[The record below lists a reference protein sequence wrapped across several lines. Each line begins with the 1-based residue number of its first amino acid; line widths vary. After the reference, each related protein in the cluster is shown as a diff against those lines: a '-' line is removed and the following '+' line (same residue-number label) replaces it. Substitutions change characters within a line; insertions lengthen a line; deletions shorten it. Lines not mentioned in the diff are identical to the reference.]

1 MADFSEQ
8 ILRLEKIR
16 KRKKIAILMIPFLII
31 VLLVLIK
38 IFFIKPAPSCFD
50 GIQNGMEQG
59 IDCGGPCL
67 PCGIKYAKPIEVI
80 SSKVIPETN
89 NTSAVLIQIK
99 NSNLEYGVKFKYT
112 VNLYSAFG
120 EKLKTYTDKDFILP
134 FSTKYLLIQKIDL
147 TKDKINRVEVSF
159 DYTIN
164 DWFYSNFKTPDLFD
178 VVDKKLRQTEPGE
191 VGFLELTAQ
200 LKNKTNKNFSEVEVV
215 ILLYSKTGEII
226 NAAKTE
232 AFNVEAYGTKTI
244 TYIWQY
250 AFPDLN
256 ILDFYRVEVLT
267 DALE

>member
-1 MADFSEQ
+1 MADFAEQ
-8 ILRLEKIR
+8 IIKLEKIR
-16 KRKKIAILMIPFLII
+16 KRKKIVIAIIPVLII
-31 VLLVLIK
+31 ILLILIK
-38 IFFIKPAPSCFD
+38 IFLIKPAPSCFD
-50 GIQNGMEQG
+50 SIKNGQEEG

-67 PCGIKYAKPIEVI
+67 PCGIKYAKQIEIV
-80 SSKVIPETN
+80 STKVVPETN

-120 EKLKTYTDKDFILP
+120 EKLKTLTDKDFILP

-147 TKDKINRVEVSF
+147 TKDKINRVEVNF

-164 DWFYSNFKTPDLFD
+164 DWFYSSFKTPDLFD
-178 VVDKKLRQTEPGE
+178 VVDKKLRKTEPGE

-200 LKNKTNKNFSEVEVV
+200 LKNKSNKNFSAVDII

-226 NAAKTE
+226 NAAKTK
-232 AFNVEAYGTKTI
+232 AFNVEAYGLKTI
-244 TYIWQY
+244 TYTWQY

-256 ILDFYRVEVLT
+256 ILDSYRFDVLT